1 MNPSLMNGIK
11 LPQESNSVPGGI
23 YPAGSYAP
31 SGVFSLDAHE
41 NLIRSKGFKAIH
53 FRHALNPSRSTPD
66 EGVNLDTMDMTGL
79 TFYDQREMYI
89 APQNINWQESYMVY
103 GTYGKH
109 TMVCNHTGRYTD
121 DPNVRVYFRP
131 GDLVAFKDSGTTTVM
146 MKELMATTVS
156 GVMRPRF
163 PVYSVDY
170 LASAN
175 KRYEEGPDFTVV
187 NGEIVWNPGADV
199 PPFDV
204 SRNQGA
210 VLSCVYWT
218 RPLFVVVDTP
228 KLFRMSWAN
237 EYAEAYRESEATY
250 FPGNV
255 VLSMA
260 WLHPSAKF
268 DNIIWP
274 TQE

>member
-1 MNPSLMNGIK
+1 MSGIK
-11 LPQESNSVPGGI
+11 LPQESKNIPGGI
-23 YPAGSYAP
+23 YPAGAYTP
-31 SGVFSLDAHE
+31 SGIFSLDAHE
-41 NLIRSKGFKAIH
+41 NLIRSKGFRALH
-53 FRHALNPSRSTPD
+53 FRHALNPARATPE
-66 EGVNLDTMDMTGL
+66 EGVDLKNMDMTGY
-79 TFYDQREMYI
+79 TFYDQREVYI
-89 APQNINWQESYMVY
+89 APQNLNWQESYMVY

-121 DPNVRVYFRP
+121 DPNTRVYLRP

-146 MKELMATTVS
+146 MKELLASTMS
-156 GVMRPRF
+156 GTMRPRF
-163 PVYSVDY
+163 PVFSVDY
-170 LASAN
+170 LASSN
-175 KRYEEGPDFTVV
+175 KRYEEGSDFSVV
-187 NGEIVWNPGADV
+187 NGEIVWNPGIN

-204 SRNQGA
+204 SKNQGT

-237 EYAEAYRESEATY
+237 EYAEAYKEADATY
-250 FPGNV
+250 FPGSV

-274 TQE
+274 SQE